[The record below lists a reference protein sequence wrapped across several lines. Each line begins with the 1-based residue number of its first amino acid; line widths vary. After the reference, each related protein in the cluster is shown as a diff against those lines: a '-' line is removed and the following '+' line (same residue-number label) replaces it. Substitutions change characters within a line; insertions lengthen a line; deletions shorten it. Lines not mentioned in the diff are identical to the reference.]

1 MCNNLY
7 SGSDLDTSNTQPWL
21 YMWWLTLYLQVH
33 VVDVSESA
41 KIRRDPEYASS
52 TSVGTVDIWKNYLV
66 IGFPNVQIIDLDTQE
81 RRELRIS
88 IIEHEVRKIR
98 SYKFSL
104 LYTSY
109 SIARPVRLNILTMY
123 LSLLKGRWY
132 HVDLAPT
139 ASMFGQQ
146 LIFYGLP
153 YQIMKAQLQVK
164 VSSPLMMSRKYKGTK
179 IS

>member
-1 MCNNLY
+1 M
-7 SGSDLDTSNTQPWL
+7 
-21 YMWWLTLYLQVH
+21 
-33 VVDVSESA
+33 DVSESA

-123 LSLLKGRWY
+123 LSLLKGR
-132 HVDLAPT
+132 
-139 ASMFGQQ
+139 
-146 LIFYGLP
+146 
-153 YQIMKAQLQVK
+153 
-164 VSSPLMMSRKYKGTK
+164 
-179 IS
+179 